1 MFFKAQP
8 ICTRDKFETN
18 MDDSKNFASKNHKS
32 ISKMSKDK
40 ELQRLSKEWF
50 LLSHKYEYSYH
61 FTWLGR
67 PIIQF
72 PHDMIAIQE
81 LIWKVKP
88 DLIIETGIARG
99 GSLIFSASILELIG
113 KGKVLGVDVDIRK
126 HNRKEIEKHPLFK
139 RITMIEGSSVDPT
152 VISKIRKFASD
163 KKKIMVFLDSN
174 HSHKHVLKELKI
186 YSSFISKGSY
196 IIVFDTVIEDMPK
209 DWLKEQGIDRPWN
222 KTDNPKTAVYE
233 FLKKN
238 KRFKIDNNIQKK
250 LLIST
255 APDGYLKC
263 IKN

>member
-1 MFFKAQP
+1 MFFKAQL
-8 ICTRDKFETN
+8 IFTRDKFEID
-18 MDDSKNFASKNHKS
+18 MDDSKNFNSKNRKS

-99 GSLIFSASILELIG
+99 GSLILSASILEMIG
-113 KGKVLGVDVDIRK
+113 KGEVLGIDLDIRE
-126 HNRKEIEKHPLFK
+126 HNRKEIENHPLFK
-139 RITMIEGSSVDPT
+139 RITIFEGSSVDKK
-152 VISKIRKFASD
+152 ILSKVKTFVSN

-174 HSHKHVLKELKI
+174 HTHEHVLEELKN
-186 YSSFISKGSY
+186 YSSLVNKGSY
-196 IIVFDTVIEDMPK
+196 IVVFDTVIEDMPK

-222 KTDNPKTAVYE
+222 KNNNPKTAVYE

-238 KRFKIDNNIQKK
+238 KRFKIDSTIQKK
-250 LLIST
+250 LLITT

-263 IKN
+263 IK